1 MSYNVLRGCAELNI
15 TRVCQMSSLN
25 AIGATYTPHQR
36 IYDSFPIDEKSIAK
50 PADPYSLSKL
60 YISSLIVAVLCNNAK
75 S

>member
-1 MSYNVLRGCAELNI
+1 MSYNVLRACAELNI
-15 TRVCQMSSLN
+15 TRLCQMSSLN

-60 YISSLIVAVLCNNAK
+60 CVCLLIAAVSAHT
-75 S
+75 